1 MGSVGANKEN
11 AIKGMIVKF
20 PNGSTLTYRDNGK
33 GNPVTAMNGYGVGTV
48 ETNNLS
54 LQEIKD
60 RAEKAGAQVQTFNQ
74 AEIEKYEKDY
84 WEERKNRPD
93 YELGVGVPGGNKANR
108 KAARQGRLASRMR
121 RR

>member
-1 MGSVGANKEN
+1 MGSIGADKN
-11 AIKGMIVKF
+11 AIKGMIVSF
-20 PNGSTLTYRDNGK
+20 PNGATLTYRDNGK
-33 GNPVTAMNGYGVGTV
+33 GNPVTAMNGYGTGVV

-54 LQEIKD
+54 LKEIKE

-74 AEIEKYEKDY
+74 AEVEKYEKDY

-93 YELGVGVPGGNKANR
+93 FELGVGVPWGNAANR